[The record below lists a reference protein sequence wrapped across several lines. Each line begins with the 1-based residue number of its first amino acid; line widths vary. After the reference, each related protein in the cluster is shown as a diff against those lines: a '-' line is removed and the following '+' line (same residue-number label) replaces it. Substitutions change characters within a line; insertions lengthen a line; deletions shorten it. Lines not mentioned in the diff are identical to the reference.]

1 MPNPELPSGEIKIR
15 RIKMKTTNENT
26 QFNHNLK
33 PARLAF
39 LAALMLITFVAAV
52 IPAAAQESP
61 SVAQTNNASARTK
74 GGDHSPAPPT
84 AFGTNAKLA
93 LDYSPF
99 IGVIRAKGVV
109 FVSNPFTGVYCI
121 TPGVSLNRSKIYP
134 LVSIEWGESSGN
146 ALLAFWRDTR
156 LGTDCGSGQ
165 LEVQT
170 FDFNAGGYPVAS
182 QNVAFDLVIE

>member
-1 MPNPELPSGEIKIR
+1 MRNPELPSGEIKIR

-26 QFNHNLK
+26 QFNDNLK

-74 GGDHSPAPPT
+74 GWDHSPAPPT

-109 FVSNPFTGVYCI
+109 FVSNPFT
-121 TPGVSLNRSKIYP
+121 
-134 LVSIEWGESSGN
+134 
-146 ALLAFWRDTR
+146 
-156 LGTDCGSGQ
+156 
-165 LEVQT
+165 
-170 FDFNAGGYPVAS
+170 
-182 QNVAFDLVIE
+182 